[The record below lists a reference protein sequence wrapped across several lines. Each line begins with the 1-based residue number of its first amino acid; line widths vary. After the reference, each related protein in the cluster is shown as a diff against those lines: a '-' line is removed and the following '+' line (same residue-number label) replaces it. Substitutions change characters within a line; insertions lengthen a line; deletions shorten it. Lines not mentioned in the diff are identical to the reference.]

1 MFVAADS
8 ALLTNGKTKME
19 NEHATF
25 LLSLAHE
32 ASSTLSFRTLD
43 TGLAKDVSGVLR
55 LTDKRYGVEEEDRI
69 GQGDKELLYYVKDTT
84 AQVFGRGEHR
94 S

>member
-8 ALLTNGKTKME
+8 ALLMNGKTRME

-55 LTDKRYGVEEEDRI
+55 LTDKRYGAHEEKVI
-69 GQGDKELLYYVKDTT
+69 GGGDKELLYYVKDSTV
-84 AQVFGRGEHR
+84 QIFGRGEHR

>member
-8 ALLTNGKTKME
+8 ALVTNGRSRME
-19 NEHATF
+19 IEHATF
-25 LLSLAHE
+25 LLNLAHE
-32 ASSTLSFRTLD
+32 ASSTLSFRMLD

-55 LTDKRYGVEEEDRI
+55 LTDKRYGIRHENGL
-69 GQGDKELLYYVKDTT
+69 GQGDKELLYYVKDN
-84 AQVFGRGEHR
+84 AVQVFGRGEHP